1 MTGREACWA
10 GKPVDRSPEVA
21 SYNTEASKK
30 ENMKDSGPPCPA
42 GSEVKVKGDFI
53 VGGSH
58 DQHSGLGVCF
68 PL

>member
-1 MTGREACWA
+1 M
-10 GKPVDRSPEVA
+10 DRSPEVA